1 MNIVEGLEEYR
12 KVRGIIQ
19 EKMKTMPGSMG
30 FEMQSKKQTK
40 PKLDAPKQRTRIMIR
55 DCGVYKFE

>member
-1 MNIVEGLEEYR
+1 LNETGHTIIGRLIKGRETLNIVEGLDEYR

-30 FEMQSKKQTK
+30 FAM
-40 PKLDAPKQRTRIMIR
+40 
-55 DCGVYKFE
+55 